1 MKKKR
6 QSSMTEIQKEEFR
19 VAARERKRLFEK
31 KELKKK
37 FTFFRKSFFCFK
49 QNQEQ
54 NMQNFKLF
62 QSKRMLEK
70 FMRSTRSQYRL
81 WQITSIHCRFKQR
94 TLQIYYAIPK

>member
-1 MKKKR
+1 
-6 QSSMTEIQKEEFR
+6 MTEIQKEEFR

-62 QSKRMLEK
+62 QSKRTLEK
-70 FMRSTRSQYRL
+70 LMRSTRSQYRL
-81 WQITSIHCRFKQR
+81 SHQYIAHSSNELCRYIMQY
-94 TLQIYYAIPK
+94 QNEV